1 MSEKIRVLQVV
12 DGFRM
17 GGAENKLWELVEHL
31 DTNQFESFVA
41 NVGPSGPLA
50 DKFKSINVPVFDCSR
65 KHRFDVA
72 PIFKLKKIMREY
84 KIDVVQNTLFW
95 ADMVGSI
102 AARLAKV
109 PVVISWETVTHEGNP
124 YHAQL
129 QRRFGYQIAMKY
141 TDCVA
146 AVSHEIKQS
155 LQTRRNLPAEMIEV
169 IHYGVDLEK
178 FSPNGTTGEKRKE
191 LGFSENDVAIVI
203 VARLEK
209 VKGHRYFVEA
219 FAKVAAK
226 YPHASVIFVGDGA
239 ERTMLEKMV
248 SEANLESQIRFMGI
262 RRDVPQVLNA
272 VDFFVLPSIAG
283 EGLPNVVLEAMAC
296 RKPVVAADVG
306 GTAEAVNDGKNGF
319 IFPPKNIEKMAA
331 ALERLISDRHLLNEF
346 SANSRQIAETDFS
359 LGKEVNA
366 FQQLYLKLLAQKKK

>member
-1 MSEKIRVLQVV
+1 MAEKIRVLQIV

-31 DTNQFESFVA
+31 DTNRFESFVA
-41 NVGPSGPLA
+41 NVGPSGPLE
-50 DKFKSINVPVFDCSR
+50 DRFKSINVPVFDCSR
-65 KHRFDVA
+65 KHRFDA
-72 PIFKLKKIMREY
+72 GPIFKLKKVMQEN

-95 ADMVGSI
+95 ADVVGSI
-102 AARLAKV
+102 AARMAKI

-129 QRRFGYQIAMKY
+129 QRRLGYQLAMKM

-155 LQTRRNLPAEMIEV
+155 LQKRRNLPADMIEV

-178 FSPNGTTGEKRKE
+178 FSPNGSTDAKRKE
-191 LGFSENDVAIVI
+191 LGFDKNSVAIVI

-209 VKGHRYFVEA
+209 VKGHRYFIDA
-219 FAKVAAK
+219 FARIAAK
-226 YPHASVIFVGDGA
+226 HPHASVIFVGDGA
-239 ERTMLEKMV
+239 ERTMLEDMV
-248 SEANLESQIRFMGI
+248 EKASLQSQIRFMGI
-262 RRDVPQVLNA
+262 RRDVAEVLNA

-296 RKPVVAADVG
+296 SKPVVAADVG

-319 IFPPKNIEKMAA
+319 VFPPKDIDKMAA
-331 ALERLISDRHLLNEF
+331 ALEKLITDRKLLKTFSQNSRSIAENEF
-346 SANSRQIAETDFS
+346 SLQ
-359 LGKEVNA
+359 KEINA
-366 FQQLYLKLLAQKKK
+366 FQELYKRLLDKKDK

>member
-1 MSEKIRVLQVV
+1 MAEKIRVLQVV

-31 DTNQFESFVA
+31 DPQKFESYVA

-50 DKFKSINVPVFDCSR
+50 DRFKGIDVPVFDCSR
-65 KHRFDVA
+65 KHRFDMA
-72 PIFKLKKIMREY
+72 PIFKLRKIMRQH

-95 ADMVGSI
+95 ADVVGSI
-102 AARLAKV
+102 AARLAGV

-129 QRRFGYQIAMKY
+129 QRRFGYQIAMKF

-146 AVSHEIKQS
+146 AVSHEIKRS
-155 LQTRRNLPAEMIEV
+155 LQSRRKLPPEMIEV

-178 FSPNGTTGEKRKE
+178 FSPDDTKAVKREE
-191 LGFSENDVAIVI
+191 LGFSANDVAIVI

-209 VKGHRYFVEA
+209 VKGHTYFIDS
-219 FAKVAAK
+219 FSKIAAK
-226 YPHASVIFVGDGA
+226 YPQARAIFVGDGA
-239 ERTMLEKMV
+239 ERAHLEKQ
-248 SEANLESQIRFMGI
+248 AQAAGLNGQLRFLGI
-262 RRDVPQVLNA
+262 RHDVPQILNA

-296 RKPVVAADVG
+296 CKPVVAADVG
-306 GTAEAVNDGKNGF
+306 GTAEAVADGQNGF
-319 IFPPKNIEKMAA
+319 VFPPKDVDKLAA
-331 ALERLISDRHLLNEF
+331 ALEKLIADQKLLQDY
-346 SANSRQIAETDFS
+346 SAKSRQIAETDFS
-359 LGKEVNA
+359 LAREVNA
-366 FQQLYLKLLAQKKK
+366 FQKLYLKLLAEKKK